1 MVVKS
6 KKVQIAESA
15 KKAKSTQISL
25 DIEERLAGCG
35 RKEPE
40 HIIYVGNLVERALRG
55 EIGAVIKALTV
66 GRTSSELANSRVT
79 QVPSERVLGRLEMA
93 DSLWGDFEQFVLDK
107 DKLLR
112 PSEENLEGIHSYN
125 YGPE

>member
-1 MVVKS
+1 MAKS

-15 KKAKSTQISL
+15 KKAKATQVSL

-35 RKEPE
+35 RKEAE
-40 HIIYVGNLVERALRG
+40 HIIYVGNLVERALKG

-66 GRTSSELANSRVT
+66 GRTSAELSNSRT
-79 QVPSERVLGRLEMA
+79 LNISSERVLGRLEMA

-107 DKLLR
+107 DKLLA
-112 PSEENLEGIHSYN
+112 PSEENLEGVHAYN
-125 YGPE
+125 YGPD